1 MKRRKRETRN
11 LLGLKVRVAWSTN
24 RDLMGL
30 GGTVVDETRDTVLL
44 RAEDGHNVR
53 LQKEVCLLE
62 VQTSQHTVILDG
74 RSLVGRFERRLS
86 SG

>member
-1 MKRRKRETRN
+1 MKRRKRENRN

-30 GGTVVDETRDTVLL
+30 GGTVVDETRDTLLL

-62 VQTSQHTVILDG
+62 VQTSHHTVMLDG